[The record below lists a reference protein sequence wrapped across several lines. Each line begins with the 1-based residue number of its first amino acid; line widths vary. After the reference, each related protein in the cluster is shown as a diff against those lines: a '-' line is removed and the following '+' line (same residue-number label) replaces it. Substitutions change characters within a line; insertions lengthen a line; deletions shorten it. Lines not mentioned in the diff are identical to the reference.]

1 MSQDQA
7 IPDEVKL
14 RSATKRLP
22 ASHYITLG
30 LTPTA
35 SPQEIR
41 RAYRELSK
49 QYHPDTTTLPA
60 AIAISKFQQL
70 NEAYAVLNNFETR
83 AIYDQKIGVKLVR
96 PPLNLGTQSV
106 VRSVTP
112 SRVIKSSG
120 YLDPVERPLSPGEIF
135 ALFILGL
142 TLVACLVLA
151 IAIGLTRE
159 PVLFTPL
166 ALFLL

>member
-14 RSATKRLP
+14 RSVTKRLP
-22 ASHYITLG
+22 ANHYITLG
-30 LTPTA
+30 ITPTA

-60 AIAISKFQQL
+60 TIAISKFQQL
-70 NEAYAVLNNFETR
+70 NEAYAVLNHAEAR
-83 AIYDQKIGVKLVR
+83 AIYDQKIGVKLAR
-96 PPLNLGTQSV
+96 PPLNLGAQSSARTV
-106 VRSVTP
+106 AP
-112 SRVIKSSG
+112 SRVSKSSG
-120 YLDPVERPLSPGEIF
+120 YLDPVERPLSPGEMF

-151 IAIGLTRE
+151 VAIGLTRGQ
-159 PVLFTPL
+159 VLFTPL
-166 ALFLL
+166 GRLLL